1 MPLSISSNTMGR
13 KKVARGSRSESG
25 RVRRPPGHSLD
36 AFVEEVGAALRGEF
50 GAVGAAGQAWEQALR
65 TWPSL
70 SPLVASEQPE
80 EAEDQ
85 GGPGPAAL
93 PCALAMWELGHCD
106 PKRCTGR
113 KLARLG
119 LVRCLRMNQRF
130 GGLVLSPV
138 GTQYVSPADR

>member
-1 MPLSISSNTMGR
+1 MQT
-13 KKVARGSRSESG
+13 
-25 RVRRPPGHSLD
+25 
-36 AFVEEVGAALRGEF
+36 
-50 GAVGAAGQAWEQALR
+50 
-65 TWPSL
+65 
-70 SPLVASEQPE
+70 E
-80 EAEDQ
+80 EAENQ
-85 GGPGPAAL
+85 SGPGPAAM

-119 LVRCLRMNQRF
+119 LVRCLRLSQRF